1 MTESFFTRK
10 LLKALRS
17 HPALLDA
24 VIWKHNDASTGGI
37 PDFSVSW
44 GRVTLWFEVKLGR
57 NIPTKLQR
65 WALGKL
71 RDGGILISV
80 SRDGRDIL
88 IGPQGELPRLLSF
101 DELVEEIVRRCVNA

>member
-37 PDFSVSW
+37 PDFSVSIGKITMW
-44 GRVTLWFEVKLGR
+44 GEVKR
-57 NIPTKLQR
+57 YPNKPTKLQWNSIGR
-65 WALGKL
+65 LGSGCL
-71 RDGGILISV
+71 LITDH
-80 SRDGRDIL
+80 RNGL
-88 IGPQGELPRLLSF
+88 IGLWQPTKAAATFNF
-101 DELVEEIVRRCVNA
+101 DDLVEEIVRRCVNA